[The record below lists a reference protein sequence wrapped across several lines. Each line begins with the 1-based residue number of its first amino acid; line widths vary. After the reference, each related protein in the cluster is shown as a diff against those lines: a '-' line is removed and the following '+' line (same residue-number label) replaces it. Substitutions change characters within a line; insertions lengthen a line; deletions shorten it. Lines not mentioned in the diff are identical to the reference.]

1 MTEII
6 INILAAFIVLVI
18 YAALGIFLYLSWKKK
33 NIFGLTFFGKILFTV
48 IIIILIIQILLLYL
62 RDGLV

>member
-6 INILAAFIVLVI
+6 INVLASFIVLVI
-18 YAALGIFLYLSWKKK
+18 YAMLGFFLYLSWKKK

-48 IIIILIIQILLLYL
+48 IIIILIVQILLLYL